1 MSTSVSLPGLSTAA
15 PSPSGRTT
23 AGSETDSG
31 QGFEGTLK
39 AAAGA
44 RTGSSEQT
52 KTGSPSSAQ
61 ARGDSAPASQN
72 PAQGD
77 APDAK
82 QFDAL
87 SHKADNLRAPLG
99 EQAPATE
106 QPIVAAFDKAPKEL
120 SSAASNQEQWMTRL
134 TAARSLTSRMASE
147 PLTASEANAALKES
161 LSGATASTVAL
172 TKTGSD
178 KTLPSLGGKHP
189 GDEPAGDTFEDE
201 PAASGLIAAFN
212 PAQALPSQTSKP
224 GSESAQFGNNG
235 KGMSKTAQLQAQQQ
249 SAFSDKTLDDVASRV
264 TQRDGHKGDNAPFSL
279 KAMALG
285 GGDATTGG
293 AGNTVTSAS
302 IPSAQPAV
310 VPGQAQP
317 GQPAPTSTGLY
328 TGVMNA
334 QVGSDNWNGALGQ
347 HMIRMSA
354 QGQGQAELHL
364 NPRDMGP
371 LSISLKMDDQGA
383 QAHFFS
389 ANAHVRSA
397 LETALPHLKEAM
409 ADSGIQL
416 GQTSVSDQQQPQH
429 FAFGQSNQ
437 DSGTKEGRGETSA
450 FGQDRDDARSITGT
464 ADDILARA
472 PTSSRLGGIDLF
484 A

>member
-1 MSTSVSLPGLSTAA
+1 MSTSVSLPGLSPAA

-52 KTGSPSSAQ
+52 KTGSPSGAQ
-61 ARGDSAPASQN
+61 ARGDRASASQN
-72 PAQGD
+72 PAQDD
-77 APDAK
+77 APCAK
-82 QFDAL
+82 QFNAL

-106 QPIVAAFDKAPKEL
+106 QTLASAFDKAPKEL
-120 SSAASNQEQWMTRL
+120 ASATSTQEHWMTRL
-134 TAARSLTSRMASE
+134 TAARSLTSQMTSE
-147 PLTASEANAALKES
+147 SLSASEANAALKES
-161 LSGATASTVAL
+161 LSGVTSSTVAL

-189 GDEPAGDTFEDE
+189 GDESAGDSFEDE
-201 PAASGLIAAFN
+201 PASSGLIAAFN
-212 PAQALPSQTSKP
+212 PAQALSSQASKP
-224 GSESAQFGNNG
+224 GSESAQFGTSG

-249 SAFSDKTLDDVASRV
+249 NAFSDKALDDVASRV
-264 TQRDGHKGDNAPFSL
+264 TQRDGHKGDSAPFSL
-279 KAMALG
+279 KVTALN
-285 GGDATTGG
+285 GGDASSSISTT
-293 AGNTVTSAS
+293 TVTAAS
-302 IPSAQPAV
+302 ISTAQPAA
-310 VPGQAQP
+310 VPGQTQL
-317 GQPAPTSTGLY
+317 GQPAQAGLY

-429 FAFGQSNQ
+429 FAFDQS
-437 DSGTKEGRGETSA
+437 GAETGKEGRGDATGSA
-450 FGQDRDDARSITGT
+450 QGADDALSISGT
-464 ADDILARA
+464 ADEILART
-472 PTSSRLGGIDLF
+472 PGNSRPGGIDLF